1 MGNRDLGE
9 TPLSSACSC
18 ESPRVVVGSGG
29 SQRQLAWAKKECGS
43 ERWWVHMDS
52 SEEREQGRGVR
63 GTWELCCWPSLR
75 PWRQTPKC
83 SCSVTK
89 SCLTS
94 LPGSS
99 VHGSSQARILEWVAI
114 CFSRSLPDQGL
125 NPNFLCLLHWQG
137 DSLLLSHLGS
147 PKLQRALFKCKV
159 LNGRVACQA
168 GSRGEQMSP
177 LGICYGRC
185 GHLCPQH
192 YTQWGI
198 PHSGKSWINGWQEVK
213 NDKDP
218 WKNFINRELC
228 KCFNSK
234 N

>member
-18 ESPRVVVGSGG
+18 ESPRAVVGSGG
-29 SQRQLAWAKKECGS
+29 SQRQLAWEKKDCGS

-63 GTWELCCWPSLR
+63 GTWQLCCWPSLR

-99 VHGSSQARILEWVAI
+99 VHGSSQARILECKNKNIFLKSKIDIFRLSFRVGL
-114 CFSRSLPDQGL
+114 FS
-125 NPNFLCLLHWQG
+125 
-137 DSLLLSHLGS
+137 LSTS
-147 PKLQRALFKCKV
+147 D
-159 LNGRVACQA
+159 
-168 GSRGEQMSP
+168 
-177 LGICYGRC
+177 I
-185 GHLCPQH
+185 
-192 YTQWGI
+192 WG
-198 PHSGKSWINGWQEVK
+198 
-213 NDKDP
+213 
-218 WKNFINRELC
+218 
-228 KCFNSK
+228 
-234 N
+234 